1 MFLLQQC
8 CMEEKYLSI
17 HNQNTYVIYLQML
30 KLTHEKYHIYHT
42 NKCFKILTFYI
53 LDVSV
58 AMFETQQNPQF
69 SFQMNS
75 LLTPIST
82 DKLMK
87 VFLGKYE

>member
-1 MFLLQQC
+1 M
-8 CMEEKYLSI
+8 K
-17 HNQNTYVIYLQML
+17 NTTRINVL
-30 KLTHEKYHIYHT
+30 K
-42 NKCFKILTFYI
+42 LTFYI

-75 LLTPIST
+75 LQTPIST